1 MSVTRF
7 FLALVVVLLV
17 PAAAAAYVDPGS
29 GSLVFQGIIAA
40 VLGAGVAIRLFWR
53 RIKARLTGRRRSDPD
68 RDAHD

>member
-1 MSVTRF
+1 MSVTRS

-17 PAAAAAYVDPGS
+17 PAAARAYIDPGS

-40 VLGAGVAIRLFWR
+40 VLGVGVAIRLFWQ
-53 RIKARLTGRRRSDPD
+53 RIKARLTGRRRPDPD